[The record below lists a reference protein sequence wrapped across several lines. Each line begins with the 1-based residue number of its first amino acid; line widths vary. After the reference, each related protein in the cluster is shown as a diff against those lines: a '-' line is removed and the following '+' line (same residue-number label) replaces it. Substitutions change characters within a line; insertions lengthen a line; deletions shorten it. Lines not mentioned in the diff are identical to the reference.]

1 MESELGKGSTITLSI
16 PATVETTHSVT
27 LPKPT
32 QQIKANNLRILVVDD
47 EQNICKVLKKFFSNE
62 GHNCE
67 CVDNG
72 TEAINLLKSESFDLV
87 LCDLI
92 MPEVS
97 GRDVIKELNM
107 LDKRPKVGLITGW
120 SEKIESFYNE
130 DLQIDFIIKKPFDF
144 SELSKHIN
152 NIFSAC

>member
-1 MESELGKGSTITLSI
+1 
-16 PATVETTHSVT
+16 
-27 LPKPT
+27 
-32 QQIKANNLRILVVDD
+32 
-47 EQNICKVLKKFFSNE
+47 
-62 GHNCE
+62 
-67 CVDNG
+67 
-72 TEAINLLKSESFDLV
+72 
-87 LCDLI
+87 

-97 GRDVIKELNM
+97 GRDVIEELNM
-107 LDKRPKVGLITGW
+107 LDKRPKVGLISGW